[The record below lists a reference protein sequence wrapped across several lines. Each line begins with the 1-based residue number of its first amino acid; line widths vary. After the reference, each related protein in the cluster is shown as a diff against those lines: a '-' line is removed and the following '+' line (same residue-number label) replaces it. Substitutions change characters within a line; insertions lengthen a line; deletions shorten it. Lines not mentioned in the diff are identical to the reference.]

1 MNKLKYIE
9 VNSHFI
15 RENVANKEIQLCLF
29 LIEKHPSFDKRAF
42 KEPT

>member
-9 VNSHFI
+9 VSSFFI

-29 LIEKHPSFDKRAF
+29 PIETYPSFDKRAF
-42 KEPT
+42 KDPT